1 MKSGNSVTIHP
12 NKTHAQLQAAEQQS
26 EIGIVVPK
34 TLVMLLTK
42 PMCESILSL
51 SRSACVVTKD
61 AWRNPSH
68 VSRSAALAL

>member
-1 MKSGNSVTIHP
+1 MKSGNNVTIRP

-42 PMCESILSL
+42 PMCENILSL
-51 SRSACVVTKD
+51 SKNACVVTED
-61 AWRNPSH
+61 AWRSLLNR
-68 VSRSAALAL
+68 VSCHAVQP